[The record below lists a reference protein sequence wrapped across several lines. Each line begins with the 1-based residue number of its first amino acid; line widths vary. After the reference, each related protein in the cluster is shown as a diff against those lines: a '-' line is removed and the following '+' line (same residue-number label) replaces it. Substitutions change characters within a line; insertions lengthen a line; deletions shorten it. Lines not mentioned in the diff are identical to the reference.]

1 MPETGRAPMS
11 TAKKIGIGCGVL
23 VLAFVLFIG
32 GLLGVVWWAT
42 AGPEE
47 TVRNFLAAAAAGDYA
62 TAHDHFSVP
71 LKEKQPL
78 EAFVSGIKQTP
89 SLFDIADAT
98 FTNRSIDT
106 TTGARLSGS
115 VTLRSGTT
123 VPASFQLVKEG
134 EAWKLIAYHLG
145 SEP

>member
-1 MPETGRAPMS
+1 M
-11 TAKKIGIGCGVL
+11 L
-23 VLAFVLFIG
+23 VFALFIG
-32 GLLGVVWWAT
+32 GLLSFVWWAT
-42 AGPEE
+42 AGPEQ
-47 TVRNFLAAAAAGDYA
+47 TVQDFLAAAAAGDYA
-62 TAHDHFSVP
+62 AAHDYFAVP

-78 EAFVSGIKQTP
+78 ELFIKGVKQTP

-98 FTNRSIDT
+98 FTDRSIDM
-106 TTGARLSGS
+106 TTGAKLSGS

-134 EAWKLIAYHLG
+134 DKWKLIAYHLG

>member
-1 MPETGRAPMS
+1 MS
-11 TAKKIGIGCGVL
+11 TAKKIGIGCGAL

-32 GLLGVVWWAT
+32 GLLGFVWWAT
-42 AGPEE
+42 AGPEDV
-47 TVRNFLAAAAAGDYA
+47 VRNFLSAAAAGDYA
-62 TAHDHFSVP
+62 AAHDYFAVP

-78 EAFVSGIKQTP
+78 EAFISGVKQSP
-89 SLFDIADAT
+89 SLFDIADAS
-98 FTNRSIDT
+98 FTDRSIDM
-106 TTGARLSGS
+106 TTGAKLSGS